1 MNSKGK
7 HYIYT
12 PMEKERLKFNTFL
25 NELDSRDELVEFNAY
40 EYVNKYTIE
49 EEDAQNLTFEYVSF
63 YSIDYLEQ
71 ILRNDNWVNK
81 KKRL

>member
-1 MNSKGK
+1 
-7 HYIYT
+7 
-12 PMEKERLKFNTFL
+12 MEKERLKFNTFL